1 MSNKNETY
9 EQFVEKF
16 KPKLTT
22 DDCYTPEPV
31 YNAVRDWTVQ
41 HYHLQ
46 GRPIVRPFYPGGDFE
61 HYNYPPDCVVIDNP
75 PFSIYAKIVRFYLA
89 HDIRFL
95 LFAPGLTQ
103 VVSGVEGVCYLAT
116 GIKVTYENGAVVNTS
131 FTTNLEPD
139 KVIWT
144 APDLARAVEEAV
156 QANKQLRQAKK
167 QRRIALPGNVITS
180 ARLSTIAKRH
190 IDFSVDATNARPI
203 RKIGNYQLFG
213 AGFVIS
219 PKAAAE
225 KAAAEKAAAEKAAAE
240 KAAAEKAAA
249 EKVTVVEFPP
259 GEGWIE

>member
-1 MSNKNETY
+1 M
-9 EQFVEKF
+9 
-16 KPKLTT
+16 
-22 DDCYTPEPV
+22 

-46 GRPIVRPFYPGGDFE
+46 GRPIVRPFYPEGDFE
-61 HYNYPPDCVVIDNP
+61 HYDYPPDCVVIDNP

-95 LFAPGLTQ
+95 LFAPTLTQ
-103 VVSGVEGVCYLAT
+103 VVSGAEGVCYLIS
-116 GIKVTYENGAVVNTS
+116 GVKVTYENGAIVNTS

-139 KVIWT
+139 KVVWT

-156 QANKQLRQAKK
+156 QLTKQLRPKK
-167 QRRIALPGNVITS
+167 HQHKIALPGNVITS
-180 ARLSTIAKRH
+180 ARLSVIANRH
-190 IDFSVDATNARPI
+190 IDFSVDAANARPI
-203 RKIGNYQLFG
+203 RKIGDYQLFG

-225 KAAAEKAAAEKAAAE
+225 KAAAEKAA
-240 KAAAEKAAA
+240 EKAAA